1 MAAVT
6 LQGIEKHYDAHQAL
20 SGIDLE
26 VADGEF
32 VALLGPSG
40 CGKSTLLKIIAGLDA
55 QSAGALHIGSRA
67 LRHERPSERNI
78 AMVFQSYALYPHMS
92 VYENLAL
99 PLAMRDLAAWQRLP
113 LIGRFTPG
121 YRRRRAAIDR
131 RVQETARMLGLEALL
146 DRRPAQLS
154 GGQKQRVAVG
164 RALIRHPDVFLLDE
178 PLSNL
183 DAKLRGQMREEIVAV
198 HARTGVTTIYVTHDQ
213 IEAMTMADRVALM
226 MDGVIQQVA
235 PPREIYADPV
245 NLRVAGFIGSP
256 PINALPARL
265 EGARLEIGTRAIIL
279 PNAVA
284 MTGSCICGIRPEALQ
299 IADADAALVAGRI
312 TRIEFL
318 GAEAILSLAPDLPGL
333 PVVQMRCHPEDI
345 DHLATGDTIGL
356 TARPEAL
363 LLFDRDGARIRIQ
376 EARATRD
383 QPLPAFLP
391 LRSEAHG

>member
-6 LQGIEKHYDAHQAL
+6 LQGIEKRYDAHQAL
-20 SGIDLE
+20 RGIDLD

-55 QSAGALHIGSRA
+55 QSDGVVRIGARS
-67 LRHERPSERNI
+67 LRHQRPPERNI

-99 PLAMRDLAAWQRLP
+99 PLAMRDLAVWQRLP
-113 LIGRFTPG
+113 FIGRFMPG
-121 YRRRRAAIDR
+121 YRRRRAAIDA
-131 RVQETARMLGLEALL
+131 RVGETARMLGLEALL
-146 DRRPAQLS
+146 ERRPAQLS

-164 RALIRHPDVFLLDE
+164 RALVRHPDVFLLDE

-235 PPREIYADPV
+235 PPREIYADPI

-265 EGARLEIGTRAIIL
+265 ETDRVMIGPRAMALPGSVKETGA
-279 PNAVA
+279 
-284 MTGSCICGIRPEALQ
+284 CICGIRPEALQ
-299 IADADAALVAGRI
+299 ITDPEAALVAGRI

-318 GAEAILSLAPDLPGL
+318 GAEAILSLQPDAADL
-333 PVVQMRCHPEDI
+333 PVVQMRCHPQDI
-345 DHLATGDTIGL
+345 DCLSPGDALGL
-356 TARPEAL
+356 TAKAEAL
-363 LLFDRDGARIRIQ
+363 LLFDPDGARIRFPKTHGLQ
-376 EARATRD
+376 DE
-383 QPLPAFLP
+383 PLPTFLP